1 MGTAELAALIPNAG
15 LDWKG
20 LFGNSGLTL
29 LYFVANY
36 VGQWESLLARW
47 QSDDLGLLQPE
58 MACPCYYAGY
68 MLLISVFAAVSK
80 REIALTGQSVGSR
93 YATGQSSIHSRA
105 TSAGVEVGTQPGHE
119 T

>member
-1 MGTAELAALIPNAG
+1 MGTAELAALMPNAG
-15 LDWKG
+15 LASQAM
-20 LFGNSGLTL
+20 FGNSGLAI
-29 LYFVANY
+29 LYYTTSY

-80 REIALTGQSVGSR
+80 REIELTGQSAGSR
-93 YATGQSSIHSRA
+93 YAAGQSSIHSRA